1 MSHEVRPTE
10 TKATKT
16 FFRLR
21 SSISA
26 IGDCDLNDQQIPSS
40 KHGSL
45 LTVQCVHEFK
55 IGMEQFQKIVDADT
69 ITRTDDLVHVDKNEF
84 AKLLRMKSFRTILEN
99 NVINLNWVPIVLDTE
114 HDIEFATRKNQ
125 LIMTDP
131 HQTRSLSVLTLP
143 YHVPGGVRFA
153 LDLWAEKADQ
163 VWPQVQAQFRNV
175 QKYLRDFKAEE
186 YLFIS
191 VMIRPGLSEA
201 FLSYSKKTGLDKF
214 KHVRGSQ
221 KRDQPKMYIYEMSLD
236 HN

>member
-1 MSHEVRPTE
+1 MSDKVRPTE
-10 TKATKT
+10 TKSTIQ

-26 IGDCDLNDQQIPSS
+26 IGDCDLSDQQIPSS

-45 LTVQCVHEFK
+45 LTVQCVHEVK
-55 IGMEQFQKIVDADT
+55 IGMEQFLKIVDAET
-69 ITRTDDLVHVDKNEF
+69 WTDDLVRVDKNEF

-125 LIMTDP
+125 LVMTEP

-153 LDLWAEKADQ
+153 LDLWAEEADQ

-201 FLSYSKKTGLDKF
+201 FLSYSKKNELDKF

-221 KRDQPKMYIYEMSLD
+221 RRDQPKMYIYEMTLD
-236 HN
+236 HI